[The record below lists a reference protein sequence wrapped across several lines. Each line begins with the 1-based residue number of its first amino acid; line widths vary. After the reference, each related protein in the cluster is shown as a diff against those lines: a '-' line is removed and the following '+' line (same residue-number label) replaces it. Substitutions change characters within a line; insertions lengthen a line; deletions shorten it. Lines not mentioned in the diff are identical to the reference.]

1 MHFSL
6 QEPGDGMVSRF
17 PTGMTKLHDNERPGG
32 ASQPE
37 AAPARELLTAEELRI
52 VRTNIAAAT
61 VRLPVT
67 PEMAWAVPPLI
78 KRIQP
83 LAPGVQST
91 SGALRALIRSPELD
105 AHFAKAFTDSG
116 FLWCDQVIGRARWKY
131 DITDMMA
138 KRSDRSD
145 SEVLAHCG
153 MVLSRHR
160 MKQPFDW
167 DAVLTELEMLTSWF
181 PELRTIQLLDQLY
194 TRLNDLHVKSVLAA
208 QGWLDWR
215 ASQRRPFAFLGA
227 HDA

>member
-1 MHFSL
+1 
-6 QEPGDGMVSRF
+6 
-17 PTGMTKLHDNERPGG
+17 
-32 ASQPE
+32 
-37 AAPARELLTAEELRI
+37 
-52 VRTNIAAAT
+52 
-61 VRLPVT
+61 
-67 PEMAWAVPPLI
+67 
-78 KRIQP
+78 
-83 LAPGVQST
+83 
-91 SGALRALIRSPELD
+91 
-105 AHFAKAFTDSG
+105 
-116 FLWCDQVIGRARWKY
+116 
-131 DITDMMA
+131 
-138 KRSDRSD
+138 
-145 SEVLAHCG
+145 